1 LSSEKEEEVHPGGEN
16 YERQRMAAL
25 VAVTIHSGRVWVTLD
40 DQRVIGLPL
49 EAFPWLANAT
59 PDQQRNYQAN
69 PISIYWP
76 DLEDGIDMEYF
87 TGEWPL
93 PPAA

>member
-1 LSSEKEEEVHPGGEN
+1 MSVKDRAMPVS
-16 YERQRMAAL
+16 
-25 VAVTIHSGRVWVTLD
+25 VAVHDGKVWVTLA
-40 DQRVIGLPL
+40 DQREIGLPL
-49 EAFPWLANAT
+49 DEFPWLEKAT
-59 PDQQRNYQAN
+59 PEQQRNYRAN

-93 PPAA
+93 SE

>member
-1 LSSEKEEEVHPGGEN
+1 MSTT
-16 YERQRMAAL
+16 ERAIP
-25 VAVTIHSGRVWVTLD
+25 VSVDIHSDRVWVTLA

-49 EAFPWLANAT
+49 EAFPWLQHAT
-59 PDQQRNYQAN
+59 PEQQRNYRTS
-69 PISIYWP
+69 PLSVYWP

-93 PPAA
+93 SA